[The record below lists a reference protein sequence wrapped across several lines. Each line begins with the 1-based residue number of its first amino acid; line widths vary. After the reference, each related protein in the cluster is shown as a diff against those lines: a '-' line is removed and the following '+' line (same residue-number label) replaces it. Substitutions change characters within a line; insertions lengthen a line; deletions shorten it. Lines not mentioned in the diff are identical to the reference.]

1 MGAACHVC
9 KFSFEERYGTLGKVF
24 IHVHH
29 HRQQLVASKG
39 EHVVIGKFTPQRVV
53 VAENPVSRQLLPTS
67 RHTITHCDLS
77 RHSSYPL
84 EQTAIFYCR
93 PHGTL

>member
-1 MGAACHVC
+1 MPFRKVA
-9 KFSFEERYGTLGKVF
+9 FSASSLDSRLNF
-24 IHVHH
+24 I
-29 HRQQLVASKG
+29 K
-39 EHVVIGKFTPQRVV
+39 TPF
-53 VAENPVSRQLLPTS
+53 SRQLLPTS